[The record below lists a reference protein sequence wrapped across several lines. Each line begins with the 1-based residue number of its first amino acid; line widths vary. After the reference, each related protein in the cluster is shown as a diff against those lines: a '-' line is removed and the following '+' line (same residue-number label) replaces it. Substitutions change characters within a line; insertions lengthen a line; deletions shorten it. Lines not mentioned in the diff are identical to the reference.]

1 MGGSYVRVQRLFFR
15 RLSGPRP
22 QVRFPALFL
31 ATEPGELHVKE
42 PDGREQQARY
52 DRQETF
58 VPTPAPKS
66 VPLTLPIPAPLVEFA
81 RSTLEWERL
90 LALLAGYS
98 ASPLG
103 RAWLA
108 ALTPSA
114 DLASIE
120 REHGLVH
127 EMQLLLA
134 EAVSPSLGGLS
145 DPTQLLA
152 KSRVTGAALE
162 PTEIRTLL
170 SLAAAVDSWASTMRN
185 PPDRYR
191 DGGLPGLLALTEPV
205 LAAELRP
212 LLESIEAKLLPDGSL
227 ADTASAELG
236 RIRRDIDR
244 QQRTIEDSLRSALR
258 RLSEGGAAQDELITI
273 RGDRF
278 VIPVKAEAKRRV
290 SGVVHGASSSG
301 QTVYLEPLETIELNN
316 DLVRLFEDELAEIH
330 RIFLQITAQLAAQSH
345 LLVPGAHI
353 LTVVET
359 LVIRAR
365 FAQDY
370 DCVRPRFTTGPQA
383 ELRLVAARHPLLE
396 HRLRERG
403 KTSYAGGGHFVAGV
417 PNSASTATGSVIL
430 SASEGP
436 AFSPSDHD
444 ISTGEDAAA
453 GLAETE
459 NTASTPA
466 KPAAAPPKIIP
477 LSLSLEPEARQLI
490 ISGPNTGGKTVGLKT
505 TGLLALMAQS
515 GIPVPA
521 FEATLPV
528 LTAVLADIGDAQ
540 SIEQNLSTFSAHIT
554 NLNRLSALAGP
565 ATLVLID
572 ELGSATDP
580 DEGSALAV
588 AIAEHFLQ
596 TGAWSIISTHHT
608 SLKIYGETTPGVVNA
623 AVGFNAR
630 TLAPTYELRQ
640 GVPGASAGI
649 NIAGRLGL
657 APAIIERARARMT
670 SQALDIGA
678 FLDRLHAEIA
688 ALGEERLALQAEGS
702 ALKKERHR
710 LETEGAQE
718 MRARTRELEN
728 ELNAI
733 LRELDARS
741 KETVQAI
748 EDRAAREKAQAE
760 AERRTARLRREFSE
774 QFTAQVRR
782 RKPNAMQ
789 AAAAQVAA
797 HQRDPRSAVAGDT
810 VKLKIGQQGRV
821 TRELDPNTLEIAIGS
836 MKMRVRRTDIAAILI
851 SAPGGGR
858 PVSPT
863 PLEAATRR
871 RNITIRAAELDANRR
886 SELNAA
892 LKTEINVIGYTAEH
906 AEDEVQKFIDQSFLQ
921 GLQRVRIVH
930 GMGVLRRTLRE
941 ALSHHPHVAT
951 VTEADQYE
959 GGQGATIVELRQ

>member
-1 MGGSYVRVQRLFFR
+1 M
-15 RLSGPRP
+15 P
-22 QVRFPALFL
+22 FL
-31 ATEPGELHVKE
+31 T
-42 PDGREQQARY
+42 
-52 DRQETF
+52 
-58 VPTPAPKS
+58 
-66 VPLTLPIPAPLVEFA
+66 EFA
-81 RSTLEWERL
+81 RQALEWDRF
-90 LALLAGYS
+90 LALLAPYA

-103 RAWLA
+103 RDWLL
-108 ALTPSA
+108 ALAPSSE
-114 DLASIE
+114 LSFIE
-120 REHGLVH
+120 NEHGLVH

-134 EAVSPSLGGLS
+134 EGVQPSLGGLA
-145 DPTQLLA
+145 DPTALLA
-152 KSRVTGAALE
+152 KSRLTGAALE
-162 PTEIRTLL
+162 PEEIRLILGVAETV
-170 SLAAAVDSWASTMRN
+170 SSWAATLRH

-191 DGGLPGLLALTEPV
+191 DGLPKLRALSEPI
-205 LAAELRP
+205 LHADLRP
-212 LLESIEAKLLPDGSL
+212 LIESIESKMLPDGSL
-227 ADTASAELG
+227 ADSASSELG

-258 RLSEGGAAQDELITI
+258 RLSEGGNTQDELITI

-316 DLVRLFEDELAEIH
+316 DLVRLFEEELAEIH
-330 RIFLQITAQLAAQSH
+330 RIFLAMTAQLAAQSH
-345 LLVPGAHI
+345 VLLPGAAI
-353 LTVVET
+353 LGTVET
-359 LVIRAR
+359 LLIRAR
-365 FAQDY
+365 FAAAY
-370 DCVRPRFTTGPQA
+370 DCVRPRFTIGPNA

-396 HRLRERG
+396 HRLREQA
-403 KTSYAGGGHFVAGV
+403 KSLSLAGSHSAAG
-417 PNSASTATGSVIL
+417 SSLDSSQDQEASDGENVATGL
-430 SASEGP
+430 A
-436 AFSPSDHD
+436 
-444 ISTGEDAAA
+444 TAA
-453 GLAETE
+453 GKA
-459 NTASTPA
+459 NPPPKTAPPPA
-466 KPAAAPPKIIP
+466 KVVP
-477 LSLSLEPEARQLI
+477 LSIALEPEARQLI

-554 NLNRLSALAGP
+554 NLNRLSGAAGP

-588 AIAEHFLQ
+588 AIAEHFLHS
-596 TGAWSIISTHHT
+596 GAWSIISTHHT

-623 AVGFNAR
+623 AVGFNAE

-649 NIAGRLGL
+649 NIASRLGL
-657 APAIIERARARMT
+657 APEIIARARARMT
-670 SQALDIGA
+670 TQALDIGA

-688 ALGEERLALQAEGS
+688 ALGEERLTLQAEER

-728 ELNAI
+728 ELNGI
-733 LRELDARS
+733 LRELDTKS
-741 KETVQAI
+741 KETIQAI
-748 EDRAAREKAQAE
+748 EDRAARDKAAAE

-774 QFTAQVRR
+774 QFTAHVRSR
-782 RKPNAMQ
+782 RPSAVQ

-797 HQRDPRSAVAGDT
+797 HQRDPRSAALGDT
-810 VKLKIGQQGRV
+810 VKLRIGTSGRV
-821 TRELDPNTLEIAIGS
+821 TRELDANSLEVQIGS
-836 MKMRVRRTDIAAILI
+836 MKMRVRRTDIAAILQ
-851 SAPGGGR
+851 SAPGNGAAA
-858 PVSPT
+858 SPT
-863 PLEAATRR
+863 PVEAASRK
-871 RNITIRAAELDANRR
+871 RNITVRTSANSGDDELHTTLRH
-886 SELNAA
+886 
-892 LKTEINVIGYTAEH
+892 EINVIGLTA
-906 AEDEVQKFIDQSFLQ
+906 DEAADDVEKFIDQAFLS

-930 GMGVLRRTLRE
+930 GTGMGVLRRTLRT
-941 ALSHHPHVAT
+941 ALGRHPHVAT